1 MKDAPAARV
10 KVLLF
15 DVDGTLVRAGGAG
28 RKALDRAVFR
38 LYGKRGACR
47 ELDLAGKTDLRNF
60 SEAVRAATGRV
71 PGRREIDRVHR
82 EYLRDLPSEVSGAVR
97 EGRYRL
103 CAGVAELLRRLSR
116 EEGVLLGLGTGNV
129 EEGARIKLEPSGLN
143 GYFSFGGFGSDSF
156 HRASLLKTA
165 VRRAR
170 KLLDGGRSHILG
182 GGPLPN
188 GDRRR
193 HSLAEGLGHTS
204 SGYPSVDGRAVR
216 AGEVFVIGD
225 TPRDVEAGRKAGFK
239 TVGVGT
245 GFSGWSELAASKPDH
260 LAKDFRRIS
269 QWLDWLGLKKKT
281 AARPKGRAKRTR

>member
-156 HRASLLKTA
+156 HRAALLKKA
-165 VRRAR
+165 VQRAR
-170 KLLDGGRSHILG
+170 KSL
-182 GGPLPN
+182 N
-188 GDRRR
+188 G
-193 HSLAEGLGHTS
+193 H
-204 SGYPSVDGRAVR
+204 GRAVR
-216 AGEVFVIGD
+216 AEEVFIIGD
-225 TPRDVEAGRKAGFK
+225 TPLDVTAGREAGFR

-269 QWLDWLGLKKKT
+269 QWLDWLGLRKKT